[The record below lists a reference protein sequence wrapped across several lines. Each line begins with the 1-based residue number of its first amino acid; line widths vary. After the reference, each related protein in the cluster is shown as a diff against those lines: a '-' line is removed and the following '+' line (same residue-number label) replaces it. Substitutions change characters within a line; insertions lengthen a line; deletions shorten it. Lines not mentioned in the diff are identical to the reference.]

1 MPEYFGTDGIRG
13 VPFEFPFTPS
23 FLKIIGYS
31 IAKKFQKER
40 EKICVIGID
49 TRESGKRIFKYLCEG
64 IGSVGFSVIDLGVVT
79 TPSLSYIVSKNK
91 FSFGIMIS
99 ASHNPPEFNGIKVIN
114 KYGEKISI
122 EEEEEIEKIIKKTS
136 KIEKKDLNI
145 SKKNYL
151 LDYENYLLEIFKSHF
166 IKRDFFVVI
175 DLANGSTYKIGK
187 NIFKKLGFSFFA
199 IGDKPNG
206 SNINIGCGALD
217 TALMQKN
224 VVEKNAFCGISY
236 DGDGDRCIISDEN
249 GEIIDGD
256 DIIAFLSFYY
266 KKNGVLK
273 NNGVSLTKMSNY
285 GLFRFLEEHKIKY
298 DVVDVGDRNV
308 SYSMKKNGFIIGGEP
323 SGHIILQN
331 YLQTGDGILTSLEF
345 LKNVIESGMKVSDVK
360 KIWKRFPSY
369 LRSYK
374 VETKPDIS
382 KLSNFNKKVKD
393 IEKEI
398 NGRIFIRYSGTE
410 PLLRIL
416 IEADR
421 KKDYLEKLADDIFS
435 YYKASLEKEVL

>member
-40 EKICVIGID
+40 EKICVIGVD

-175 DLANGSTYKIGK
+175 DFANGSTYKIGK

-285 GLFRFLEEHKIKY
+285 GLFRFLEEYKIKY

-374 VETKPDIS
+374 VEAKPDIS

-393 IEKEI
+393 IEKKI